1 MEEKERN
8 DRPQEIPQHTQP
20 TEAHFSTSSRPLD
33 IVSRSVGPFC
43 LRRRVEAQT
52 AQGIYRCT
60 STYCINHLSYMN
72 FDIIILILCRISQ
85 IHQNLKQ
92 AQSRVQLLE

>member
-60 STYCINHLSYMN
+60 STYCINHYMN

>member
-8 DRPQEIPQHTQP
+8 DRQQEIPQQTHP
-20 TEAHFSTSSRPLD
+20 TEAHFSTSSKPLD

-52 AQGIYRCT
+52 AQGMYSLN
-60 STYCINHLSYMN
+60 STYYIE
-72 FDIIILILCRISQ
+72 
-85 IHQNLKQ
+85 
-92 AQSRVQLLE
+92 V